1 MDEKKQSE
9 KDLFDLDDE
18 LIELTDTVQDEEII
32 DLTIPPDDTDDI
44 IDLTQ
49 PVQTKIMSHSSVS
62 NDFDDDD
69 IIDLMQ
75 PVNMAE
81 GSPLD
86 LSGMDDSTEDSAPV
100 MFDDDSDE
108 IIELGD
114 PVTQILDDDDGPVVP
129 VMVDEEENIL
139 DLSEPVTQILDED
152 KVPAAIKKDI
162 QDPYEFSTQTMEEEL
177 VDLMGSLDDDDE
189 ILDLTDSAGQ
199 TLDDEF
205 LDLTIPTD
213 DDEILELTDSADQT
227 LDDEILDLTIPADD
241 EDEILELTDSADQT
255 LDDEILDLTTTVD
268 EDDEILELTDS
279 ADQTLDDEILDLTI
293 PADDDDEILEL
304 TDSADQTLD
313 DEILDLTTTVDED
326 AEILELTDSADQTL
340 DDEILDLTIPA
351 DDDDEILELTDSADQ
366 TLDDEILDLTTTV
379 DEDAEILELTDSAD
393 QTLDDGILDLTDTA
407 TMTIDEEILL
417 DLTYADDAEDV
428 SDQMEP
434 PTQILDELTSDFPE
448 LTVQDNDFASF
459 SEQTSDN
466 LQFDLSEIPIS
477 DEKQPTIINAEPV
490 KGDFD
495 FDSFAEQ
502 TSDNL
507 RVPLSDTPKTS
518 EFSSSDTYDMDDE
531 IIDLTLVPEDLEALS
546 DYADGEYSDVSG
558 SSLDD
563 TVEMDAK
570 EDDLDDFLGMD
581 VEEDT
586 LNDTAEISSVPD
598 SEDMDS
604 LVFDDT
610 VVDEFLDLSDIVSDS
625 TEEQLDQTQEDLMDI
640 TWDDGHVP
648 GAALEE
654 TIGFSELEDEIDKEI
669 SSHKHDD
676 KKSITESLGF
686 EIPSENQ
693 EGEGATQTITVSQE
707 QLDQSVE
714 RVLRKLYGEKI
725 DAILTEVIGKTVSQ
739 DIERLKGLLVQPED
753 K

>member
-241 EDEILELTDSADQT
+241 E
-255 LDDEILDLTTTVD
+255 
-268 EDDEILELTDS
+268 
-279 ADQTLDDEILDLTI
+279 
-293 PADDDDEILEL
+293 DEILEL

>member
-241 EDEILELTDSADQT
+241 E
-255 LDDEILDLTTTVD
+255 
-268 EDDEILELTDS
+268 
-279 ADQTLDDEILDLTI
+279 
-293 PADDDDEILEL
+293 
-304 TDSADQTLD
+304 
-313 DEILDLTTTVDED
+313 
-326 AEILELTDSADQTL
+326 
-340 DDEILDLTIPA
+340 
-351 DDDDEILELTDSADQ
+351 DEILELTDSADQ